1 MRLPV
6 IAGNWKMNKTVLQ
19 GKEFIKN
26 IKDEIK
32 GTDVEVMI
40 FAPYTLLASLKEVAK
55 DTNIIIG
62 AQNIHFED
70 SGAFTGEISADML
83 KDIGI
88 EYVLVGHSERRQYF
102 NETDDTVNKKLHK
115 AIEKKIKVILC
126 VGEGL
131 EEREK
136 NIEKEIVKNQI
147 AKAFEGIKPENM
159 NKIII
164 AYEPIWAIG
173 TGKTASKEDAN
184 EMIAYIRNLIK
195 EIYGDGISEEIRIL
209 YGGSVKPQ
217 NIEELMEQ
225 EDIDGGLIGGA
236 SLKEDQFVQ
245 LVNF

>member
-6 IAGNWKMNKTVLQ
+6 IAGNWKMNKTVSQ

-26 IKDEIK
+26 IKAEVK

-40 FAPYTLLASLKEVAK
+40 FAPYTLLSSLKEVTK

-62 AQNIHFED
+62 SQNMHYED

-88 EYVLVGHSERRQYF
+88 EYTLIGHSERRQYF

-115 AIEKKIKVILC
+115 AIEKNIKVILC

-147 AKAFEGIKPENM
+147 VKAFEGIKEKDM
-159 NKIII
+159 DKVII

-195 EIYGDGISEEIRIL
+195 EIYNDVISEEMRIL
-209 YGGSVKPQ
+209 YGGSVKPE